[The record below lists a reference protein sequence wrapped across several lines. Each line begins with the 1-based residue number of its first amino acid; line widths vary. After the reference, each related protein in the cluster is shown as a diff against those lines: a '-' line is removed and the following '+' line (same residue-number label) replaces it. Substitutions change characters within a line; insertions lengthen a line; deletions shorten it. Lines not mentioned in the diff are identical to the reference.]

1 MKKIISLV
9 LAALMLTILSVPA
22 FAADTPT
29 VVSPAPEAPTPITN
43 AEEFLA
49 MESGK
54 TYILANDIDFGGKV
68 FSEIMIT
75 GGKFIAGLDGDGHAI
90 KNFKFE
96 ATDHAGDLAIFQQL
110 GGGYIKNLSIGT
122 VNDPLVYK
130 VNNPTK
136 GTYAILAASTQNK
149 DQTPEIDNV
158 HIYTKTEILFATTT
172 VKMQFGC
179 FIGFARNYKIT
190 NSTLNGEITV
200 KNSVAEPMSVYRN
213 VGGFIGADKENWS
226 VGLLENCE
234 NNASITHLD
243 NAAEA
248 RVAGFIGYTD
258 KFDTTIKNCT
268 NNGAIHLATSA
279 GAGYAGGIIGTVNT
293 AAGGLMII
301 DGCVNNGIITYECN
315 NEDTDKLKTFA
326 GGIIA
331 GAQRGAITVTNCQ
344 NTVLFDSTAA
354 NNLEIIGGNVD
365 GGSAFVDEANNKTTA
380 DMTVIPADP
389 NLPVVTNPVDTDPA
403 DTTAPVEDTKAPE
416 TEPSSPS
423 TGDHSLVIILLAAF
437 MSVVGAAFA
446 FIARR
451 EN

>member
-9 LAALMLTILSVPA
+9 LAALMLTILAVPA
-22 FAADTPT
+22 FAADA
-29 VVSPAPEAPTPITN
+29 PAAEAPTPITN

-96 ATDHAGDLAIFQQL
+96 ATDHSGDLAIFQQL
-110 GGGYIKNLSIGT
+110 GGGYIKNLNIGT
-122 VNDPLVYK
+122 VNDPLVYN

-158 HIYTKTEILFATTT
+158 HIYTKTEILFASTS

-200 KNSVAEPMSVYRN
+200 KNSVAEPMTVYRN

-258 KFDTTIKNCT
+258 KYDSTIKNCT

-279 GAGYAGGIIGTVNT
+279 GAGYAAGIVGTSNSPIDGSMT
-293 AAGGLMII
+293 I
-301 DGCVNNGIITYECN
+301 DGCVNNGSITYDCK
-315 NEDTDKLKTFA
+315 NEDADKLKTFA

-354 NNLEIIGGNVD
+354 NNLEIIGGTVD
-365 GGSAFVDEANNKTTA
+365 GGFPYIEEKDNKTTA
-380 DMTVIPADP
+380 DMTVIPVQP
-389 NLPVVTNPVDTDPA
+389 ILPVDTNPVDTNPA
-403 DTTAPVEDTKAPE
+403 DTTAPAEDTEAPE
-416 TEPSSPS
+416 TDPSSPS

-437 MSVVGAAFA
+437 MSVAGAAFA
-446 FIARR
+446 IIARR

>member
-22 FAADTPT
+22 FAADAPSVGAT
-29 VVSPAPEAPTPITN
+29 APEAPTPITN
-43 AEEFLA
+43 AEEFMA

-54 TYILANDIDFGGKV
+54 TYVLANDIDFGGKV
-68 FSEIMIT
+68 FSEIMIS
-75 GGKFIAGLDGDGHAI
+75 GSKFIAGLDGDGHVI

-96 ATDHAGDLAIFQQL
+96 VTDHAGDLAIFQQL

-122 VNDPLVYK
+122 VNDPIVYK
-130 VNNPTK
+130 VNNPQK
-136 GTYAILAASTQNK
+136 GSYAILAASTKNK

-158 HIYTKTEILFATTT
+158 HIFADVDILFATTT
-172 VKMQFGC
+172 VKMQFGS

-190 NSTLNGEITV
+190 NCTLNGDVTV
-200 KNSVAEPMSVYRN
+200 RNSVTEPMSVYRN

-226 VGLLENCE
+226 VGVLENCE
-234 NNASITHLD
+234 NNASISNFD

-248 RVAGFIGYTD
+248 RCAGFIGYTD
-258 KFDTTIKNCT
+258 KYDTTIKNCT
-268 NNGAIHLATSA
+268 NNGAIHLVTSA
-279 GAGYAGGIIGTVNT
+279 GSGF
-293 AAGGLMII
+293 AAGIVGTSNSPIDGSMTI
-301 DGCVNNGIITYECN
+301 DGCVNNGSITYECKN
-315 NEDTDKLKTFA
+315 DDADKLKTFA

-354 NNLEIIGGNVD
+354 NNLEIIGGIVD
-365 GGSAFVDEANNKTTA
+365 GGFPYVEEKDNKTTA
-380 DMTVIPADP
+380 DMTVTPVDP
-389 NLPVVTNPVDTDPA
+389 NPVDT
-403 DTTAPVEDTKAPE
+403 TAPAEDTKAPE

>member
-9 LAALMLTILSVPA
+9 LAALMLTILAVPA
-22 FAADTPT
+22 FAADA
-29 VVSPAPEAPTPITN
+29 PAAEAPTPITN

-68 FSEIMIT
+68 FSEIMIS

-158 HIYTKTEILFATTT
+158 HIYTKTEILFATTS
-172 VKMQFGC
+172 VKVQIGG

-190 NSTLNGEITV
+190 NSSMNGEITV

-234 NNASITHLD
+234 NNATITHLD
-243 NAAEA
+243 NAYEA

-258 KFDTTIKNCT
+258 KYDSTIKNCT

-279 GAGYAGGIIGTVNT
+279 GAGYAAGIVGTSNSPIDGSMT
-293 AAGGLMII
+293 I
-301 DGCVNNGIITYECN
+301 DGCVNNGSITYDCK
-315 NEDTDKLKTFA
+315 NEDADKLKTFA

-354 NNLEIIGGNVD
+354 NNLEIIGGTVD
-365 GGSAFVDEANNKTTA
+365 GGFPYIEEKDNKTTA
-380 DMTVIPADP
+380 DMTVIPVQP
-389 NLPVVTNPVDTDPA
+389 ILPVDTNPVDTNPV
-403 DTTAPVEDTKAPE
+403 DTTAPAEDTKAPE
-416 TEPSSPS
+416 TQPSSPS

-437 MSVVGAAFA
+437 MSVAGAAFA
-446 FIARR
+446 IIARR